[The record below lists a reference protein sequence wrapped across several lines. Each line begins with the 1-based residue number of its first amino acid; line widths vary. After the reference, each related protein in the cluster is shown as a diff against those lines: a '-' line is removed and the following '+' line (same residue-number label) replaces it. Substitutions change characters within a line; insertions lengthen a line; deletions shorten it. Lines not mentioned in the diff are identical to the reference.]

1 MKEKV
6 KVGLV
11 GCGVVAN
18 RYYLPAISSADGIE
32 LTCVCDVVKERAREV
47 MEQFGAKE
55 YYLDYNKMLQKADIE
70 AVVVLINAQ
79 YHFSLSLKALK
90 AGKHVYT
97 EKTMALTLKE
107 ADILIE
113 EAEKRGLKLAAA
125 PAVMLSPANQQIK
138 KIIKRGLIG
147 KVCFVCAHSSH
158 NGPASWENFTTDP
171 TWFYKKGAGPLYD
184 LGIYALHTLTG
195 ILGPAKRVT
204 ALSGISIPQVT
215 IRSGIAKGKKIKVEV
230 DDNTLLLLDFGENTF
245 AYVDA
250 TFCVKV
256 SRGPATVFY
265 GSEGVITSGG
275 FGAGPLEVYTEKEEL
290 GIKGLITPYSPLGA
304 VEPVWDLSY
313 GVIHFVECIRED
325 KKPVISA
332 EHARHVLEIMLKAYE
347 SAKSGQAQR
356 LATTF

>member
-1 MKEKV
+1 M
-6 KVGLV
+6 
-11 GCGVVAN
+11 
-18 RYYLPAISSADGIE
+18 
-32 LTCVCDVVKERAREV
+32 
-47 MEQFGAKE
+47 
-55 YYLDYNKMLQKADIE
+55 
-70 AVVVLINAQ
+70 
-79 YHFSLSLKALK
+79 
-90 AGKHVYT
+90 
-97 EKTMALTLKE
+97 
-107 ADILIE
+107 
-113 EAEKRGLKLAAA
+113 
-125 PAVMLSPANQQIK
+125 
-138 KIIKRGLIG
+138 
-147 KVCFVCAHSSH
+147 CFVCAHSSH

-204 ALSGISIPQVT
+204 GFSGISIPEV
-215 IRSGIAKGKKIKVEV
+215 IARSGVVKGKKIKVEE

-250 TFCVKV
+250 TFCMKV
-256 SRGPATVFY
+256 SRGPGTVFY

-290 GIKGLITPYSPLGA
+290 GIKGLITPYYPIGA
-304 VEPVWDLSY
+304 IEPVWDLSY
-313 GVIHFVECIRED
+313 GIVHFAECIRED
-325 KKPVISA
+325 KKPIISG

>member
-1 MKEKV
+1 MKGKV
-6 KVGLV
+6 KAGLV

-18 RYYLPAISSADGIE
+18 RYYLPAMSSADGIE
-32 LTCVCDVVKERAREV
+32 LTCVCDVVEERAKEV

-55 YYLDYNKMLQKADIE
+55 YYVDYSEMLQKADIE
-70 AVVVLINAQ
+70 AVVILTNAP

-107 ADILIE
+107 ADILIK
-113 EAEKRGLKLAAA
+113 EAERAALKLAAA
-125 PAVMLSPANQQIK
+125 PAVMLSPVNQQIK
-138 KIIKRGLIG
+138 EAIDKGLIG

-195 ILGPAKRVT
+195 ILGPAKRIT
-204 ALSGISIPQVT
+204 ALSGVSIPEVT

-250 TFCVKV
+250 TFCMKV
-256 SRGPATVFY
+256 SRGPATIFY

-290 GIKGLITPYSPLGA
+290 GIRGWITPYSPLGA

-313 GVIHFVECIRED
+313 GIVHFVECIRED
-325 KKPVISA
+325 KKPVISG
-332 EHARHVLEIMLKAYE
+332 EHAKHVLEIMLKAYE